1 MGLKKELADILACS
15 KCKGEV
21 KEKEMFIVCE
31 NCKLAYP
38 LLEGGT
44 PDMLVENAWEL
55 EKAEKSNFAHTAK
68 KID

>member
-1 MGLKKELADILACS
+1 MGLEKELTDTLACS

-38 LLEGGT
+38 VLEGGMM
-44 PDMLVENAWEL
+44 DMLMGDAWEL
-55 EKAEKSNFAHTAK
+55 EKAEKSNFTHAVK
-68 KID
+68 KIG